1 MSELLA
7 GAGVPVAELVSWN
20 AYPWYMHVRGTSK
33 VPNAE
38 QLNAG
43 VEPLRRVTGT
53 VIGRG
58 SPDSASSVAIIAP
71 PVAGEHRQRVDA
83 RAREAHTVPSC
94 VVRVVDYVLDGRE
107 DHLLA
112 WLRKE
117 LPTATSVLLRT
128 GFFTST
134 GLGSVEPDLEE
145 LLERGGRLEAV
156 VGGSPLQYEI
166 PALRA
171 MLTLAAGFPGRVQ
184 TSVVMAPGF
193 QNAKSYV
200 LEHVD
205 GHRSAWVGSA
215 NLTTGGLVSNFETA
229 VTFDS
234 REDGEEVIDRLRA
247 AHDHLLGEPTTRLLD
262 ERLLRQMQFG
272 AQAARFGVG
281 RTEVDFPEEL
291 QFLLQS
297 TMDKLD
303 AIASRG
309 AAAAIVPTGLVD
321 LDVALGGLAPG
332 SFTVIASR
340 PGVGRTTLALTML
353 RAVALRFGVPA
364 ALFTFE
370 MSKDDVVQR
379 VLSAEA
385 RVRLADMRAG
395 RMSDDDWSRM
405 ARRISEIVESPL
417 FIEAGAA
424 PDLDALSRAIV
435 HAVDEQGLGLVV
447 VDPMSAVVARSFA
460 NNREREWAEVGRRLK
475 ALAMEL
481 GVAIVGCADLGR
493 SAHYRTNKWPLL
505 SDLGEADALTH
516 SADVVVLLHRPDHDE
531 RDDPRAGE
539 ADLIIAKNRL
549 GPTNVVTVAHQ
560 LHYGRFADLAHG

>member
-1 MSELLA
+1 MPAESDDRSSGVAAGGVGDGGLLGRA
-7 GAGVPVAELVSWN
+7 SCRCGAG
-20 AYPWYMHVRGTSK
+20 G
-33 VPNAE
+33 
-38 QLNAG
+38 G
-43 VEPLRRVTGT
+43 GT
-53 VIGRG
+53 VGDGLGEGCIGPPAISR
-58 SPDSASSVAIIAP
+58 SAPAQQVSGGCVC
-71 PVAGEHRQRVDA
+71 EE
-83 RAREAHTVPSC
+83 REACAVQSC

-112 WLRKE
+112 WLRNE

-171 MLTLAAGFPGRVQ
+171 MLTLAANFPGRVQ

-200 LEHVD
+200 LEHID
-205 GHRSAWVGSA
+205 GHWSAWVGSA

-247 AHDHLLGEPTTRLLD
+247 AHDRLLGEPTTRYLD

-272 AQAARFGVG
+272 AQASRFGVG
-281 RTEVDFPEEL
+281 RTEVDLPEEWL
-291 QFLLQS
+291 SLLQS
-297 TMDKLD
+297 TMDKID
-303 AIASRG
+303 AIASG
-309 AAAAIVPTGLVD
+309 DPAAATNCTGLVD
-321 LDVALGGLAPG
+321 LDAALGGLAPG

-340 PGVGRTTLALTML
+340 PGAGRTTLALTML
-353 RAVALRFGVPA
+353 RAVAIRHGVPA

-385 RVRLADMRAG
+385 RIRLSDMRAG

-405 ARRISEIVESPL
+405 AKRMSEIVDGPL
-417 FIEAGAA
+417 FIETGAA
-424 PDLDALSRAIV
+424 PDLDALSRAV
-435 HAVDEQGLGLVV
+435 VRAVDEQGLRLVV
-447 VDPMSAVVARSFA
+447 VDPMSAIVARSFA
-460 NNREREWAEVGRRLK
+460 NNRERESTEVGRRLK

-493 SAHYRTNKWPLL
+493 SAHYRTDKRPLL
-505 SDLGEADALTH
+505 SDLGESDGLAH
-516 SADVVVLLHRPDHDE
+516 SADVVVLLHRLDHEE
-531 RDDPRAGE
+531 RDHPRAGE
-539 ADLIIAKNRL
+539 ADLIIAKNRH

-560 LHYGRFADLAHG
+560 LHYCRFADLAYG